1 MGLKKYESSVKTIPW
16 SENAV
21 FSVLSNFEVLNFFFS
36 EENIDKMKSQLGDKA
51 SKFNIENFTAD
62 TDTCE
67 FTVSPI
73 GTIGLE
79 IIERE
84 NPKLIKIK
92 NFKGPVSFTL
102 WIQILPKGENEC
114 KMRLSLHA
122 ELNMM
127 MQMMVGKKL
136 DGGIDQFAD
145 GIAKIPFGNIPIS

>member
-1 MGLKKYESSVKTIPW
+1 MSLKKYESSIKTIPW
-16 SENAV
+16 NDSTV

-36 EENIDKMKSQLGDKA
+36 EENIERMKSQLGDKA
-51 SKFNIENFTAD
+51 SKFNIENFTAT

-67 FTVSPI
+67 FTVSPV

-84 NPKLIKIK
+84 NPKLVKIK
-92 NFKGPVSFTL
+92 NFKGPVSFTM

-145 GIAKIPFGNIPIS
+145 GIAKIPYGNIPIS